1 MKSGGAFECGR
12 AEILDSVRT
21 VQISDAAGETRDWPE
36 PEGEEIEVMDA
47 VLEKRAPGGQRRIV
61 APCARVNAAGW
72 EVLVVAHRDREHTTG
87 AGVAK
92 HVGDHVVDGREAHHE
107 ADLALHAGGLD
118 RRGHLG
124 GIGRGHREWFL
135 AKDRLASLC
144 RSDASLMMLRGRSA
158 YPYCVD

>member
-1 MKSGGAFECGR
+1 MKSGGEFEFGG

-47 VLEKRAPGGQRRIV
+47 VLDKRAARGQRRIV
-61 APCARVNAAGW
+61 APCAGVNAAGW
-72 EVLVVAHRDREHTTG
+72 EVLVVAHRDREHTTR

-92 HVGDHVVDGREAHHE
+92 HVGDHVVDRREAHHE
-107 ADLALHAGGLD
+107 ADLARHAGRID

-124 GIGRGHREWFL
+124 GIGRGHREWFF
-135 AKDRLASLC
+135 AKDRLASSC
-144 RSDASLMMLRGRSA
+144 RGDASLTMHRGWRA
-158 YPYCVD
+158 YP